1 MQNKYIVAEKTAPF
15 SVASVSH
22 ELKRVSVTTTASVRK
37 LTTWATWA
45 LLFWHTWPASSVCKP
60 TTFVVTERGLK
71 DWIPWDPP
79 ARQQKKTKKKCRK
92 KIASL
97 FFNESLGYFAVICD
111 GFVKFDI
118 YFS

>member
-22 ELKRVSVTTTASVRK
+22 E
-37 LTTWATWA
+37 
-45 LLFWHTWPASSVCKP
+45 
-60 TTFVVTERGLK
+60 LK